1 MALTVSARREK
12 GQLRAGQV
20 VAAEILRQFFVR
32 LDRGAGQG
40 GQTGGQHVIDHT
52 LRYVEAFQ
60 LLLIFSTV
68 PRHSAFSAV
77 RCYPLHRLFPFWSTG
92 GLFGAFIRDIL
103 RELCHGKR
111 FIGQNFE
118 QQAERMLTGKLPA
131 WAGAAAGWGFG
142 IHKVDAGM
150 VGIFPLPAQSAQYSV
165 PSAVL

>member
-52 LRYVEAFQ
+52 L
-60 LLLIFSTV
+60 LDFSTV

-150 VGIFPLPAQSAQYSV
+150 VGTFPLPAQSAQYSV